1 MTRVKEQKNGDSRG
15 EMYLSIAK
23 TPIISII
30 FFIEVM
36 ATLAFL
42 GADKK
47 MTWGVK
53 NSNTRY
59 GIQQCGALSMN

>member
-1 MTRVKEQKNGDSRG
+1 
-15 EMYLSIAK
+15 MYLSIAK

-53 NSNTRY
+53 NSNSR
-59 GIQQCGALSMN
+59 